1 MAHPLPDITSDPAAL
16 AAWSADP
23 WVAIPLAAATGLY
36 LRGWWHLSMRA
47 PHRFGG
53 ARLAAFLAGVGAIAL
68 ALESPL
74 HLLGRS
80 LLMAHMVQHLLLL
93 MVGPPLIWLG
103 APLLPML
110 RGLPRPLAIAWIAPV
125 LRWAAFRALARGLA
139 HPAVVW
145 LAFAGGT
152 VAWHL
157 PALYQLALASEAWHH
172 TQHACFLA
180 TGLLF
185 WWVVIS
191 PLPARA
197 RGPGWAMVLAL
208 LLADVQNTVLSAWL
222 TFSDRVLYPA
232 YEAVPSPWG
241 IPALADQSTAGV
253 IMWVPGSIAFLI
265 PAAWIVLRALSPR
278 GGARDPDQ
286 SEVAWPP
293 PIGDLVGLGPSPA
306 ARRPDAPRSTPPRT
320 IEVPAGIVRHE
331 TRSAGGRGQT

>member
-1 MAHPLPDITSDPAAL
+1 MAHALPDIASDPTAL
-16 AAWSADP
+16 AAWNADP

-53 ARLAAFLAGVGAIAL
+53 ARLAAFLAGVGTIAL

-74 HLLGRS
+74 HLLGSS

-103 APLLPML
+103 APFLPMV
-110 RGLPRPLAIAWIAPV
+110 RGLPRPLAIAWIAPF
-125 LRWAAFRALARGLA
+125 LRWRAFRALARGLA
-139 HPAVVW
+139 RPAVVW

-157 PALYQLALASEAWHH
+157 PAVYQLALASEAWHH

-185 WWVVIS
+185 WWVVMS
-191 PLPARA
+191 PWPARA

-232 YEAVPSPWG
+232 YEAAASPWG
-241 IPALADQSTAGV
+241 IPALVDQSAAGV

-265 PAAWIVLRALSPR
+265 PAVWIVLRALSPR
-278 GGARDPDQ
+278 GGVRDQDQ
-286 SEVAWPP
+286 SELAWPP
-293 PIGDLVGLGPSPA
+293 PIDDLVGPGPGPA
-306 ARRPDAPRSTPPRT
+306 ARRRDAPRSTPPRT
-320 IEVPAGIVRHE
+320 SEVPAGIVRHE